1 MFACV
6 NYLLQR
12 LLLLPQLSD
21 TAITGTNR
29 GTIKTASKQHSTKDV
44 PTLQPVNKE
53 INICGLLSNE
63 EPMIRILVSGLT
75 ASWTNVH
82 VLIPILYVFMICT

>member
-1 MFACV
+1 MYMFACV

-12 LLLLPQLSD
+12 LLLLPELSG
-21 TAITGTNR
+21 TAVTSTNS
-29 GTIKTASKQHSTKDV
+29 GTIKTTSSQCSTKDMSV
-44 PTLQPVNKE
+44 LQPVNKE
-53 INICGLLSNE
+53 INMHGLLSNE

-82 VLIPILYVFMICT
+82 VFIPYFMY